1 VPTAVK
7 GTVYVSPNAPLS
19 ANRRLRVIEGNE
31 VRTIIKPPQRRTNAE
46 SGREREYLT
55 PLEIDRLVKTA
66 RRRGRHGSRDA
77 LAILMGFRHG
87 LRVSELVAL
96 RWSQIDFVTA
106 RLTVHRAKGST
117 GSTHPVL
124 GDELRELRKIQR
136 DQPAGSQFIFVGER
150 GPVSVAWFQR
160 MIKRVGVECGL
171 PLVHGH
177 MLRHSAG
184 FALADKGRDLREIQ
198 DFLGHRSIN
207 NTVIYTK
214 LRPGRFDRIWD

>member
-1 VPTAVK
+1 MPTTVLRTVPRLATSD
-7 GTVYVSPNAPLS
+7 GQRLPPG
-19 ANRRLRVIEGNE
+19 RRA
-31 VRTIIKPPQRRTNAE
+31 NAE

-55 PLEIDRLVKTA
+55 PAEIERLIKTA

-77 LAILMGFRHG
+77 LAILVGYRHG

-96 RWSQIDFVTA
+96 RWAQIDFTIA

-117 GSTHPVL
+117 GSTHPIL

-136 DQPAGSQFIFVGER
+136 EQPAGSQFIFNNER
-150 GPVSVAWFQR
+150 GVPLSIAGFQR
-160 MIKRVGVECGL
+160 MLKRVGAECGL
-171 PLVHGH
+171 PLVHAH
-177 MLRHSAG
+177 MLRHSTG

-198 DFLGHRSIN
+198 DYLGHRSIN

>member
-1 VPTAVK
+1 MPTTVLRTVQPRL
-7 GTVYVSPNAPLS
+7 GTTDGRRMPPGRRPNGA
-19 ANRRLRVIEGNE
+19 
-31 VRTIIKPPQRRTNAE
+31 

-55 PLEIDRLVKTA
+55 PAEIERLVKMA

-87 LRVSELVAL
+87 LRVSELVGL
-96 RWSQIDFVTA
+96 RWSQVDFTTA
-106 RLTVHRAKGST
+106 RLTVHRAKGSAS
-117 GSTHPVL
+117 STHPIL

-136 DQPAGSQFIFVGER
+136 DQPAGSQFILVGER

-160 MIKRVGVECGL
+160 MLSRVGAECGL
-171 PLVHGH
+171 PLVHAH
-177 MLRHSAG
+177 MLRHSTG

-198 DFLGHRSIN
+198 DYLGHRSIA

>member
-1 VPTAVK
+1 MPIAVLRTVQPRLVATDGRRVPP
-7 GTVYVSPNAPLS
+7 GRRSNAD
-19 ANRRLRVIEGNE
+19 
-31 VRTIIKPPQRRTNAE
+31 

-55 PLEIDRLVKTA
+55 PAEVERLIKTA
-66 RRRGRHGSRDA
+66 RKRGRHGSRDA
-77 LAILMGFRHG
+77 LAIMMGYRHG

-96 RWSQIDFVTA
+96 RWSQVDFTTA
-106 RLTVHRAKGST
+106 RLTVHRAKGSA
-117 GSTHPVL
+117 GSTHPIL

-136 DQPAGSQFIFVGER
+136 DQPVGNPFIFIGER

-160 MIKRVGVECGL
+160 MIKRVGLECGL

-177 MLRHSAG
+177 MLRHSTG
-184 FALADKGRDLREIQ
+184 FALADRGRELREIQ

>member
-1 VPTAVK
+1 VPP
-7 GTVYVSPNAPLS
+7 G
-19 ANRRLRVIEGNE
+19 RR
-31 VRTIIKPPQRRTNAE
+31 PNAE

-55 PLEIDRLVKTA
+55 PAEVERLIKTA
-66 RRRGRHGSRDA
+66 RKRGRYGSRDA
-77 LAILMGFRHG
+77 LAILMGYRHG
-87 LRVSELVAL
+87 LRVSELCAL
-96 RWSQIDFVTA
+96 RWSQIDFTTA

-117 GSTHPVL
+117 GSTHPIL

-136 DQPAGSQFIFVGER
+136 YQPAGSQFIFMGER

-160 MIKRVGVECGL
+160 MIKRVGAECGL

-177 MLRHSAG
+177 MLRHSTG
-184 FALADKGRDLREIQ
+184 FSLADKGRDLREIQ
-198 DFLGHRSIN
+198 DFLGHKSIG